1 MIRKSSNRRT
11 FLFGLGAGLT
21 GLGMW
26 VSSAWR
32 GQPTTPSVPSQW
44 QYRSRHASHHADD
57 HPSGPAGRQ
66 LSARTKKLDPM
77 AVLKS
82 FDYGKISRTPDG
94 QTVREYT
101 FTATEEEVQI
111 AEDIAFEAWM
121 FNGRIP
127 GPTVRC
133 TEGDLIRWRFI
144 NQTPRRHSIH
154 IHGFKPAE
162 MDGVEP
168 IQPDGAEFVYEFIA
182 EPFGLFPYH
191 CHIRPVNEHIQRGLY
206 GALIIDPKTP
216 RPKAN
221 ELVMVLNSY
230 DLDSDWKND
239 VYSINGVADYFLEH
253 PIPLKVGEL
262 VRIYLLNMSEFDS
275 VVSLHLHASM
285 FNVYR
290 SGSWL
295 TPHEYTDIVTLAQAE
310 RAILEFSYKYPGQY
324 MFHPHQTVI
333 AERGCAGFFE
343 VR

>member
-1 MIRKSSNRRT
+1 MLRTILNRRT
-11 FLFGLGAGLT
+11 FLSGLGAGL
-21 GLGMW
+21 GLSFLVLAGSRSQAP
-26 VSSAWR
+26 SS
-32 GQPTTPSVPSQW
+32 PSRWP
-44 QYRSRHASHHADD
+44 YKSRPRSHHTDA
-57 HPSGPAGRQ
+57 HPIGPAGRQ
-66 LSARTKKLDPM
+66 LSARTRQLDPM

-82 FDYGKISRTPDG
+82 FDYGVVSRTADG
-94 QTVREYT
+94 RVIREYT
-101 FTATEEEVQI
+101 FIATEEEVQI
-111 AEDIAFEAWM
+111 AEDIGFEAWM

-162 MDGVEP
+162 MDGVDPIEP
-168 IQPDGAEFVYEFIA
+168 GGEFIYEFVA

-221 ELVMVLNSY
+221 ELVFVLNGY
-230 DLDSDWKND
+230 DLDSDQRND
-239 VYSINGVADYFLEH
+239 LYSINGVADYFLEH
-253 PIPLKVGEL
+253 PIPLKAGEL
-262 VRIYLLNMSEFDS
+262 VRIYLLNMTEFDP
-275 VVSLHLHASM
+275 VVSLHLHATM

-310 RAILEFSYKYPGQY
+310 RAILEFSYKYPGRY
-324 MFHPHQTVI
+324 MFHPHQSVI

>member
-1 MIRKSSNRRT
+1 MLRKILNRRT
-11 FLFGLGAGLT
+11 FLFGLGT
-21 GLGMW
+21 GLGLIMAGSAGSRSQQ
-26 VSSAWR
+26 VAPSSPPHW
-32 GQPTTPSVPSQW
+32 S
-44 QYRSRHASHHADD
+44 YKSHHSSHHTDA
-57 HPSGPAGRQ
+57 HPIGPAGRT
-66 LSARTKKLDPM
+66 LSVRTKKLDPM

-82 FDYGKISRTPDG
+82 FDDGKVSHPPDG
-94 QTVREYT
+94 RTVREYT
-101 FTATEEEVQI
+101 FIATEEEVQI
-111 AEDIAFEAWM
+111 AEDVGFEAWM

-133 TEGDLIRWRFI
+133 TEGDLIRWRFV

-162 MDGVEP
+162 MDGVDPVEP
-168 IQPDGAEFVYEFIA
+168 EGGEFVYEFIA

-216 RPKAN
+216 RPPAN
-221 ELVMVLNSY
+221 ELVFVLNGY
-230 DLDSDWKND
+230 DLDGDWKNEL
-239 VYSINGVADYFLEH
+239 YSINGVADYFLEH
-253 PIPLKVGEL
+253 PIPLKVGEP
-262 VRIYLLNMSEFDS
+262 VRIYLLNMTEFDP
-275 VVSLHLHASM
+275 VVSLHLHATM

-310 RAILEFSYKYPGQY
+310 RAILEFSYKYPGRY
-324 MFHPHQTVI
+324 MFHPHQNVI